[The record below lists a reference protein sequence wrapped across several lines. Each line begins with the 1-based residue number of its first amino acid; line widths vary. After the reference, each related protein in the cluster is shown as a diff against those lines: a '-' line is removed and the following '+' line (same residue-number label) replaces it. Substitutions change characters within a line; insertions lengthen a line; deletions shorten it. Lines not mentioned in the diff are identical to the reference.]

1 MSSSNFLP
9 DKSSP
14 GDDFCVAV
22 INGVPFKTQLLP
34 FNTAISWGE
43 NQTKNKCIYLK
54 GLKIIPKGLLF
65 SLAYTHTHT
74 HGRYLFP
81 GWPRSPALPPSSWR
95 WWRGSS
101 FPEDCAV
108 CVWWGRWSAGDST
121 WRSGHG
127 LSHHSVAARHRNN
140 NRIWTAHQVQK

>member
-65 SLAYTHTHT
+65 SLVYPHT